1 MKRLFW
7 WPSMKKDI
15 ALYVAKCQ
23 TCALVKAK
31 CQKPGGF
38 LKSLPISEWKF
49 DDISMDFIHGLPRSH
64 KGNGAIWV
72 IVDCLTKMSHF
83 IPNRKDDSV
92 EKLAKLYVDNIVR
105 LYGVLQSIVSDRDGR
120 STSNDWRLIH
130 QLLGT
135 KLNFS
140 TTFHPQTDGQTER
153 VNRTMEDML
162 RMCALDFGKREFED
176 ATSTIRLIWER
187 LLIAQDRHAKF
198 YNAKFQNVEFAVG
211 DWVYLKIKPFKGVS
225 RIRRLKKLS
234 LRYVGPFEILERV
247 GEAAYQLALSVELS
261 GLYDVFHISVL
272 RKTVKKPVQVV
283 VADQVS
289 VDSGLTT
296 KVRPIRIEDTKVK
309 QLRNKAIR
317 IVKETL
323 SREWAMSVR
332 WREPPE
338 GILAL
343 HEVSLAHHL
352 PKERK
357 HSEIFRVS
365 GGTSVLKPRVS
376 SLVPCGC
383 KIVRGRCQRWEQLDE
398 EEDGGRLS
406 RNEAMREMKCKRT
419 VFPLCQSSPL
429 LILHCPSK
437 HHLTFIKNLL
447 PNSSPSSSSSSSSS
461 NSSTCRALNDPIPS
475 PLTSSFIEQ
484 ADAGE
489 VFEDRSSFWGAVS
502 LIIGTAVGPGM
513 LGLPSATI
521 RSGPFPSTVSIIL
534 SWIYV
539 ISSIILVAELSFD
552 AMEEDGVDEVS
563 FTALASRSLG
573 PTFGSFVSIVYACL
587 SFSLLI
593 ACVSGIGSLL
603 SQCFHAMNPIIAN
616 ALFPSFVGIVIGIF
630 PFRVI
635 DFSNRLLC
643 ALMLVSI
650 SVLVATGLSIGVNN
664 LLSSFAFV
672 SWRPEA
678 ILPSIPV
685 TVLTLG
691 FHVIT
696 PYICKLLRHSVY
708 QARKAILYG
717 GFVPLTMVLS
727 WNVAVL
733 GLAGGEE
740 GDSKTPLNYSSLSI
754 T

>member
-1 MKRLFW
+1 M
-7 WPSMKKDI
+7 
-15 ALYVAKCQ
+15 V
-23 TCALVKAK
+23 
-31 CQKPGGF
+31 
-38 LKSLPISEWKF
+38 IS
-49 DDISMDFIHGLPRSH
+49 SP
-64 KGNGAIWV
+64 
-72 IVDCLTKMSHF
+72 
-83 IPNRKDDSV
+83 P
-92 EKLAKLYVDNIVR
+92 
-105 LYGVLQSIVSDRDGR
+105 
-120 STSNDWRLIH
+120 
-130 QLLGT
+130 
-135 KLNFS
+135 LNS
-140 TTFHPQTDGQTER
+140 P
-153 VNRTMEDML
+153 
-162 RMCALDFGKREFED
+162 
-176 ATSTIRLIWER
+176 
-187 LLIAQDRHAKF
+187 
-198 YNAKFQNVEFAVG
+198 
-211 DWVYLKIKPFKGVS
+211 
-225 RIRRLKKLS
+225 
-234 LRYVGPFEILERV
+234 
-247 GEAAYQLALSVELS
+247 
-261 GLYDVFHISVL
+261 
-272 RKTVKKPVQVV
+272 
-283 VADQVS
+283 
-289 VDSGLTT
+289 
-296 KVRPIRIEDTKVK
+296 
-309 QLRNKAIR
+309 
-317 IVKETL
+317 
-323 SREWAMSVR
+323 
-332 WREPPE
+332 
-338 GILAL
+338 GILPPHLL
-343 HEVSLAHHL
+343 H
-352 PKERK
+352 R
-357 HSEIFRVS
+357 
-365 GGTSVLKPRVS
+365 
-376 SLVPCGC
+376 
-383 KIVRGRCQRWEQLDE
+383 
-398 EEDGGRLS
+398 
-406 RNEAMREMKCKRT
+406 RT
-419 VFPLCQSSPL
+419 LFPPCQSSPL

-437 HHLTFIKNLL
+437 HYLTFIKNRL
-447 PNSSPSSSSSSSSS
+447 PNSSSSS

-484 ADAGE
+484 PDAGE

-521 RSGPFPSTVSIIL
+521 RSGPFPSTISIIL

-603 SQCFHAMNPIIAN
+603 SQCFHAMNPIVAN

-733 GLAGGEE
+733 GLAGGGRSTFQDPIELLLSVNHIALPAVRGFAFAALATSLIGYALCFPKHLLDTVRLVSQRLKWKKVE
-740 GDSKTPLNYSSLSI
+740 GVISLSKKSDEAPVMATAGEVSFDGFDSEKYHNALMGDSSCSVLSDDTWNNIFVTWVVLIVPIFISSFFKTAFAKALNFAGIYANCFLFGVLPPVMAWISRSRKRYSVRLVARSALEFAESAVLRGLVADIDIPSLARWWFGERDWFDQVHAD
-754 T
+754 